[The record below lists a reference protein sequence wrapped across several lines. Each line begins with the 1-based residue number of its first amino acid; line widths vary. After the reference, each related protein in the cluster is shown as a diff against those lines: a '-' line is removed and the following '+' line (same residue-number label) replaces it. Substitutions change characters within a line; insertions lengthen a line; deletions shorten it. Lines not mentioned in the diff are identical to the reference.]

1 MYVKL
6 HPHSYNVPFEKVSS
20 FNLFHLARKS
30 KEEVSISLP
39 KAELTKPGP
48 FLSEKTSGA
57 LYKFKK
63 TVGDTEKEDFK
74 APATDVRM
82 AQESKY

>member
-1 MYVKL
+1 M
-6 HPHSYNVPFEKVSS
+6 
-20 FNLFHLARKS
+20 
-30 KEEVSISLP
+30 P
-39 KAELTKPGP
+39 KAELTKPGH

-63 TVGDTEKEDFK
+63 TVEDTEKEDFK